1 MHKIQRNHST
11 GIKMSKINVFLNQAC
26 RVAYVFIFVAI
37 LHKSNRWQPM
47 IISFLQA
54 RNLKNI
60 VNQINIR
67 FVFVCAL
74 PSIGYGIFIWHIKKY
89 WYHKNYCSVPKHC
102 CLKPQLASATPYYRQ
117 TRMKI
122 GLYSFKYVIGL
133 RHQLKTTQSN
143 VSFWHCFKHCQKI
156 QVLSMRDIN
165 RMEYSLLSKE
175 SLIQLNI

>member
-1 MHKIQRNHST
+1 MPCSICFFT
-11 GIKMSKINVFLNQAC
+11 LAL
-26 RVAYVFIFVAI
+26 YLLIFVAI

-47 IISFLQA
+47 IIFFPKA
-54 RNLKNI
+54 RNSKNI

-74 PSIGYGIFIWHIKKY
+74 PSIGYGIFIWCLKKNTAAIKTIALLLQ
-89 WYHKNYCSVPKHC
+89 KHC

-122 GLYSFKYVIGL
+122 RLYSFKYVIGL

-143 VSFWHCFKHCQKI
+143 VSFWHCFKHC
-156 QVLSMRDIN
+156 
-165 RMEYSLLSKE
+165 
-175 SLIQLNI
+175 